1 MKKLFSIALA
11 ATMALSLA
19 GCSGN
24 STASTTAAADTK
36 AADTTAAAADT
47 TAAAGSP
54 QAATSRQEHLQSLF
68 LMQQAAEL
76 TLVPDFLQ
84 STSLR
89 QHRWM

>member
-47 TAAAGSP
+47 TAAAVRNTYNHCSLC
-54 QAATSRQEHLQSLF
+54 SRRRS
-68 LMQQAAEL
+68 
-76 TLVPDFLQ
+76 
-84 STSLR
+84 
-89 QHRWM
+89 

>member
-47 TAAAGSP
+47 TAAAGG
-54 QAATSRQEHLQSLF
+54 E
-68 LMQQAAEL
+68 
-76 TLVPDFLQ
+76 
-84 STSLR
+84 STSSYEPSGTLTIIVPYAAGGGVDLG
-89 QHRWM
+89 

>member
-47 TAAAGSP
+47 TAAA
-54 QAATSRQEHLQSLF
+54 
-68 LMQQAAEL
+68 
-76 TLVPDFLQ
+76 DI
-84 STSLR
+84 
-89 QHRWM
+89 

>member
-47 TAAAGSP
+47 TAAAGGESTK
-54 QAATSRQEHLQSLF
+54 QLRAVRNTYNHCSLCSR
-68 LMQQAAEL
+68 
-76 TLVPDFLQ
+76 
-84 STSLR
+84 
-89 QHRWM
+89 RWS